1 MKDPSDEVGPQ
12 VLASTFENLA
22 QKPHRPLF
30 LARPVARR
38 GELSAWQATRSM
50 GAEQSVADRDDANP
64 QDSGASSTMGPTLQN
79 INLFNPSA
87 GIVEKPKPWQPQP
100 SSSGF
105 SGVPA
110 SCECDAV
117 FGAPQYVTVKEQ
129 RFAGPSAPQ
138 RPLSPTES
146 DCSGSDLNS
155 VASSEAGIL
164 ASSSEVSSVD
174 LRFTSPNPNRHVS
187 LEGRPDIVRSNTK
200 SAVQEAA
207 EAAAAAGWT
216 GRKSEE
222 RSAARIAFMEHLK
235 NMQAYADKKG
245 VTPKHWN
252 MYSAVHTGE
261 EAHEIGRPD
270 GL

>member
-1 MKDPSDEVGPQ
+1 
-12 VLASTFENLA
+12 
-22 QKPHRPLF
+22 
-30 LARPVARR
+30 
-38 GELSAWQATRSM
+38 M
-50 GAEQSVADRDDANP
+50 GAEQSVADRGDANP
-64 QDSGASSTMGPTLQN
+64 YDSGAISAMGPTLQN

-110 SCECDAV
+110 SCECAAV
-117 FGAPQYVTVKEQ
+117 FGAPQYVTVKQQ
-129 RFAGPSAPQ
+129 RFADPSAPQ

-146 DCSGSDLNS
+146 DCSGSDLTS
-155 VASSEAGIL
+155 VASSEAGIF
-164 ASSSEVSSVD
+164 ASSSEVSSTD
-174 LRFTSPNPNRHVS
+174 LRFTSPNSKRHGS
-187 LEGRPDIVRSNTK
+187 LEGRPDIVRSSTK

-261 EAHEIGRPD
+261 EAHEMG
-270 GL
+270 GLIASDDLGVPLDCILHQQSGWGGASDDRRVLF